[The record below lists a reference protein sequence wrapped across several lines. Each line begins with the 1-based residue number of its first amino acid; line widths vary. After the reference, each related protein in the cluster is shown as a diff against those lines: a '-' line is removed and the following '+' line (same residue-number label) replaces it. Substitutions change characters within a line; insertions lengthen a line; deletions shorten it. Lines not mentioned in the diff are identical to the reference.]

1 MADTSTRHIPTT
13 SEINGAKL
21 KVLKHMI
28 NTINEEKIHLEQG
41 KVKGLSK
48 QGNIAELRERV
59 AGYYGIDL
67 AAPSAPIP
75 TSAAAVPLPVDFE
88 IGKAQWAWARMLAKE
103 WMDAEAEQKEFKL
116 WPTEMEYALSQ
127 DVILQLRT
135 LLPNHHIPTSSP
147 VPSDQDQLQSLIRA
161 AKDGDS
167 TALRQLKSLFATDN
181 GSLDLVPLNVV
192 SSSTSLVAATP
203 PSPSTSFRE
212 PSQLLQPPS
221 QLAALTACQEDIE
234 VFKKTD
240 GIREVIEQVRDGT
253 VAHFRAK
260 YGPTQD
266 RKANLE
272 EEFGGD
278 LEQFVSF
285 FTFTGAVKRQKD
297 VSKTRAFR
305 LLVED
310 LPKRNSALEV
320 ERKKDC
326 YKDGGG
332 GFSELLWSAK
342 WDSKNK
348 WEIWCEINPD
358 AKDWS

>member
-1 MADTSTRHIPTT
+1 MADSSTGHIPTA

-28 NTINEEKIHLEQG
+28 DTINEEKIHLEQG
-41 KVKGLSK
+41 KVKRLSK
-48 QGNIAELRERV
+48 QGNIGELHERV

-75 TSAAAVPLPVDFE
+75 ILAAAN
-88 IGKAQWAWARMLAKE
+88 G

-116 WPTEMEYALSQ
+116 WPTEMEYALPQ
-127 DVILQLRT
+127 DVILQLQT

-147 VPSDQDQLQSLIRA
+147 VPSGQDQLRSLIRA

-167 TALRQLKSLFATDN
+167 TALRELKSLFATDN
-181 GSLDLVPLNVV
+181 ASLDLVPLNVV
-192 SSSTSLVAATP
+192 LLSASFIAATP
-203 PSPSTSFRE
+203 PSPLTSFRE

-221 QLAALTACQEDIE
+221 QLAAFTACQEDIE

-240 GIREVIEQVRDGT
+240 GIWEVIEQVRDGT
-253 VAHFRAK
+253 VAHLRAK

-285 FTFTGAVKRQKD
+285 FTFTGAVKHQKD
-297 VSKTRAFR
+297 VSKTHAFH

-310 LPKRNSALEV
+310 LPKHNSTLEV

-326 YKDGGG
+326 YKDEGECS
-332 GFSELLWSAK
+332 SELLWSAK

-348 WEIWCEINPD
+348 WEIWYEINPD